1 MTYGPQ
7 RMHARPRSMEVPMRL
22 ARYTITFLC
31 PLFSLVAFG
40 AQTVTKMN
48 TIDGVLLIV
57 PVSIN
62 ESGPYSFLL
71 DTGSN
76 RTLIRNDLLETLG
89 ISSNRSVP
97 LNMTN
102 GVIYVHET
110 VAKSVAVGN
119 LSVNDLE
126 IEGIDASQLT
136 RMGTSVQGVLGED
149 FLKHFDVLID
159 NHAKTLTLDN
169 VSDLADSLSGDH
181 LPLLFSGS
189 HGTHRTVNRLVL
201 DVKLPSIET
210 LHFLLDSGTNSA
222 TFFPSKT
229 VPDVARVTFH
239 ETVSTPNE
247 NSPCRTSFVTLEI
260 GKSTFHNQRLVSPEG
275 VTRDN
280 SDVDGMLPTNI
291 FGRLF
296 ISHSGAYAIVNPHIR
311 KRSVS
316 RGLID
321 NDIHRHSLFIDCSRG
336 CTDATHVPSIRT
348 LMGHCG
354 PGADYVRG
362 TTATP
367 D

>member
-1 MTYGPQ
+1 
-7 RMHARPRSMEVPMRL
+7 MRL
-22 ARYTITFLC
+22 AWYTTTFLC
-31 PLFSLVAFG
+31 ALFSAASLG
-40 AQTVTKMN
+40 AQTVTKLKN
-48 TIDGVLLIV
+48 IDGVFLIV

-62 ESGPYSFLL
+62 ESGPYSFIL

-119 LSVNDLE
+119 STVKDLE
-126 IEGIDASQLT
+126 IEGIDTSDLT

-149 FLKHFDVLID
+149 FLKHFDALID

-169 VSDLADSLSGDH
+169 TSNLANSLSGDH
-181 LPLLFSGS
+181 LPLSFSGS
-189 HGTHRTVNRLVL
+189 RGNQRTVNRLVL

-210 LHFLLDSGTNSA
+210 LHFLLDSGTNTA

-229 VPDVARVTFH
+229 APYVAGVTFR
-239 ETVSTPNE
+239 ETVRTPNG
-247 NSPCRTSFVTLEI
+247 NSRCRIDFVTLAI
-260 GKSTFHNQRLVSPEG
+260 GRSTFNNQRLVSHEG

-291 FGRLF
+291 FDRLF
-296 ISHSGAYAIVNPHIR
+296 ISHSGAYAIANPHIR
-311 KRSVS
+311 KR
-316 RGLID
+316 
-321 NDIHRHSLFIDCSRG
+321 
-336 CTDATHVPSIRT
+336 
-348 LMGHCG
+348 
-354 PGADYVRG
+354 
-362 TTATP
+362 
-367 D
+367 